1 MKKKTKRSTVKNA
14 IVDPHYNLK
23 SRSEEL
29 GDIDSY
35 FHTLSPEDQKW
46 MLKYTENFVN
56 ASVDRK
62 RAKNNLITPT
72 YTKNLIETYLKK
84 FRKKQTDKEVID
96 FIKKY
101 LIRNDNVPLKV
112 IHDIFFEENE
122 KQLLKLV
129 KELKDSL
136 YENIKE
142 VKKREVNKIIKLI
155 EKEIYGVNNSRN
167 RCIVTREKAGGSM
180 SYIEEMNEDDH
191 FYNLEDALISK
202 IDLAEESDDFDDG
215 DSGS

>member
-14 IVDPHYNLK
+14 IIDPNYNLK

-56 ASVDRK
+56 ASLDRK
-62 RAKNNLITPT
+62 QAKNNLITPT

-84 FRKKQTDKEVID
+84 FRKKNTDKEVID
-96 FIKKY
+96 FLKKY
-101 LIRNDNVPLKV
+101 LIRNDNVPLKI

-122 KQLLKLV
+122 KNLLKLI
-129 KELKDSL
+129 KELKDAL
-136 YENIKE
+136 YENIKQ

-180 SYIEEMNEDDH
+180 SYIEDMDADEH
-191 FYNLEDALISK
+191 SYNLEDALIAK
-202 IDLAEESDDFDDG
+202 IDLTKESDDEFDDEN
-215 DSGS
+215 